1 MTQPERPTPP
11 PPNDGLGR
19 APRTRREARDAYARA
34 QRDAA
39 RRDERDAR
47 APETAAAPVA
57 TQAHPDE
64 TPHADDHPF
73 AWSLRADAPPP
84 EPPRRRRRRG
94 VRIAVVTLIILA
106 LLGGGAAFAWFT
118 FQPQIDKLAAAM
130 QPNDYTGQ
138 GTGSVQ
144 VTIQSGDAGSDVAD
158 RLAKAGVVKTSDAFY
173 RLLLQT
179 KPDPVFQPGV
189 YQLKKQMSAKAA
201 LAALQNPKN
210 RLERTV
216 SFPEGTR
223 QADILTDIAKATS
236 IPLAQ
241 LQAEAAQ
248 PASFGLPTGAKNLEG
263 FLFPA
268 TYTFSPNITAHD
280 ALKTMVD
287 RAYQSLDK
295 DGVAPADRWRVV
307 TLASIVQAE
316 AGPNLA
322 DFGKIARVFQNR
334 LDTGMP
340 LQSDA
345 TVKYGVGETGV
356 FTTDAQRQDPANT
369 YNTYVHLG
377 LPPGP
382 IGNPGDTAI
391 QAALHPTP
399 GSWLYF
405 VTVNLKTGQT
415 EFSTTLQEHDAAVQQ
430 LQQWCNASSAND
442 AYCK

>member
-1 MTQPERPTPP
+1 MTHPERPTTP
-11 PPNDGLGR
+11 GSGQAAAR
-19 APRTRREARDAYARA
+19 TPRTRREAREAYARA
-34 QRDAA
+34 EREAA
-39 RRDERDAR
+39 RLNAAR
-47 APETAAAPVA
+47 TAAPVA
-57 TQAHPDE
+57 TQEPALEATEP
-64 TPHADDHPF
+64 DDHPF
-73 AWSLRADAPPP
+73 AWSPQGSAPRPP
-84 EPPRRRRRRG
+84 APPRRRRL
-94 VRIAVVTLIILA
+94 RIAVVTLVILA

-118 FQPQIDKLAAAM
+118 FQPQIDKVAAAM
-130 QPNDYTGQ
+130 QPNDYTGD
-138 GTGSVQ
+138 GTGSVR
-144 VTIQSGDAGSDVAD
+144 VTIQPGDTGSDVAD

-173 RLLLQT
+173 RLLLAT

-189 YQLKKQMSAKAA
+189 YELKKQMSSKAA
-201 LAALQNPKN
+201 LALLQNPKS

-223 QADILTDIAKATS
+223 QATILDEVAKATKL
-236 IPLAQ
+236 PLAQ

-248 PASFGLPTGAKNLEG
+248 PASFGLPPQAKNLEG

-268 TYTFSPNITAHD
+268 TYTFSPDITAHD

-295 DGVAPADRWRVV
+295 AGVAPADRWRVV

-316 AGPNLA
+316 AGPNLS

-334 LDTGMP
+334 LDAGMP

-356 FTTDAQRQDPANT
+356 FTTDAQRADASNP
-369 YNTYVHLG
+369 YNTYVHTG

-391 QAALHPTP
+391 QAALNPTP
-399 GSWLYF
+399 GTWLYF
-405 VTVNLKTGQT
+405 VTVNLQTGQT
-415 EFSTTLQEHDAAVQQ
+415 VFSTTLQEHDAAVQQ
-430 LQQWCNASSAND
+430 LQSWCNASPAND